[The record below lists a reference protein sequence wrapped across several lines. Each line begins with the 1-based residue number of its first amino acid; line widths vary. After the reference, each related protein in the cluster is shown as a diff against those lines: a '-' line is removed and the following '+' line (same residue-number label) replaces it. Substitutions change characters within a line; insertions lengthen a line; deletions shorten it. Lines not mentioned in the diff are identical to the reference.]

1 MTSHRALVA
10 CLAAPLALAALA
22 SPGAGRAAG
31 LKHVAT
37 IAIDDKEVPLRAPEG
52 VACTDQGRIVVADT
66 GNGRLL
72 AYAYRDGRLSGGA
85 PVKLP
90 EGISP
95 RRVQLDGRGEVLVLD
110 GRSRRILKVDLEG
123 RFGGWLELKG
133 TAGPGAVVVGA
144 FKVDAADRLLVL
156 DVAGR
161 RVLVAG
167 LDGQV
172 TRELP
177 LPPAPAAFTDVAA
190 LGAGRLLALDAAGSR
205 LWAADKD
212 AKAFKPLGEGL
223 KEHASFP
230 TSLAEVRGRLTLVD
244 QHGHALVLVGS
255 DGSFQ
260 GRALEMGWSEGAL
273 YYPAQACGAGDAL
286 LVVADRGNNRVQL
299 FQEAR

>member
-1 MTSHRALVA
+1 VTSHRALLA

-22 SPGAGRAAG
+22 SPREAQAAG

-52 VACTDQGRIVVADT
+52 VACTDQGRVVVADT
-66 GNGRLL
+66 GNGRLVT
-72 AYAYRDGRLSGGA
+72 YAYRDGRLSGGT

-90 EGISP
+90 EGSSP

-110 GRSRRILKVDLEG
+110 GKSRRIMKVDLEG
-123 RFGGWLELKG
+123 RFGGFVELKG
-133 TAGPGAVVVGA
+133 ATGPGAVVATA

-161 RVLVAG
+161 RVLLAG

-177 LPPAPAAFTDVAA
+177 LPPSPAVITDVA
-190 LGAGRLLALDAAGSR
+190 LSGSGRLLAIDAAGSR

-212 AKAFKPLGEGL
+212 AKAFKALGEGL
-223 KEHASFP
+223 KDRVSFP
-230 TSLAEVRGRLTLVD
+230 AYLAEVRGRITLVD
-244 QHGHALVLVGS
+244 QHGHALAYLGT

-273 YYPAQACGAGDAL
+273 YYPAQLCAAGEAL
-286 LVVADRGNNRVQL
+286 LLVADRGNNRVQV